1 MKTKILIIGLVIAA
15 LLSACAPTNEKNPRT
30 VHVNG
35 TGMVNIKP
43 DIAYIN
49 LGVHTEGA
57 TAAGAVAE
65 NNANSQKLVDTLKAA
80 GVAEAD
86 IRTTNFSIYPSQQ
99 TDPQTG
105 KPIGT
110 TYMVDNSVYVTIR
123 DLGKLGEILDASVKA
138 GANSINSIQFDKYD
152 KSADLS
158 QAREAAVKNAQTQAQ
173 ELAKA
178 AGVTLGD
185 VQTISTYD
193 STPVPLSS
201 DVKYG
206 LGAAPAAAVPVN
218 PGTLQLTVT
227 VSMVYF
233 IK

>member
-1 MKTKILIIGLVIAA
+1 MKSKILIIGLLLAA

-30 VHVNG
+30 INV
-35 TGMVNIKP
+35 TGSGQVNIAP
-43 DIAYIN
+43 DIAYIT

-57 TAAGAVAE
+57 SAADAVAA
-65 NNANSQKLVDTLKAA
+65 NNAAAQKLIDTLKAA
-80 GVAEAD
+80 GVAAED

-99 TDPQTG
+99 VDPQTG
-105 KPIGT
+105 KPIST

-123 DLGKLGEILDASVKA
+123 NLDKLGEILDASVKA
-138 GANSINSIQFDKYD
+138 GANSINSIQFDKND
-152 KSADLS
+152 KSADLGK
-158 QAREAAVKNAQTQAQ
+158 AREAAVKNAQTQAE

-185 VQTISTYD
+185 VQTISTYEA
-193 STPVPLSS
+193 TPVVYAPSMRA
-201 DVKYG
+201 D
-206 LGAAPAAAVPVN
+206 AAQAAASVPVN

-227 VSMVYF
+227 VNMVYF

>member
-1 MKTKILIIGLVIAA
+1 MKTKILIIGLLIAA
-15 LLSACAPTNEKNPRT
+15 VLSACAPTNEKNPRT
-30 VHVNG
+30 VNVTG
-35 TGMVNIKP
+35 TGLVNITP
-43 DIAYIN
+43 DIAYIT

-57 TAAGAVAE
+57 SAAAAVAE
-65 NNANSQKLVDTLKAA
+65 NNTKSQKLIDTLKAA

-86 IRTTNFSIYPSQQ
+86 IHTTNFSIYPSQQ
-99 TDPQTG
+99 VDPQTG

-110 TYMVDNSVYVTIR
+110 TYMVDNSVNVTIR
-123 DLGKLGEILDASVKA
+123 NLDKLGEILDASVKA
-138 GANSINSIQFDKYD
+138 GANSINSIQFDKND

-158 QAREAAVKNAQTQAQ
+158 KARAAAVKSAQTQAE

-185 VQTISTYD
+185 VQTISTYE
-193 STPVPLSS
+193 STPVPL
-201 DVKYG
+201 
-206 LGAAPAAAVPVN
+206 AADIKSGFAAVSAAVPVS

-227 VSMVYF
+227 VNMVYF